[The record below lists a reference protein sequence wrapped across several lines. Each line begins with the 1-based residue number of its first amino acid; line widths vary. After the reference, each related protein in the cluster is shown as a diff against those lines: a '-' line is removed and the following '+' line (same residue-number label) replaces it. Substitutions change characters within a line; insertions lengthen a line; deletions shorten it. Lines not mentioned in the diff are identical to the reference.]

1 MQYDYVIV
9 GAGLFGSIFAYEA
22 GKRGKR
28 CLVLEKRDHIGGNCY
43 TEDVDGIQMH
53 RYGAHIFH
61 TDDKKIWDYIGQ
73 FTEFNRFTNTPLA
86 HYQGKLYSLPFN
98 MMTFNQMWGVTT
110 PQQAEEEIR
119 RQIEAENISE
129 PQNLE
134 QQALS
139 LVGRDIYEILIK
151 GYTEKQWGRPCHELP
166 AFIIRRLPVRYTY
179 NNNYFNDAYQG
190 IPTKG
195 YTAIFEALLEN
206 AEVRLNSDYF
216 SQRELYDCLAP
227 KMLFT
232 GMIDHFFDYRFGKLN
247 YRSLHFEHEMLPIA
261 NYQGNAV
268 VNYTEA
274 EVPYTRIIEHKH
286 FTFGTQPNTL
296 ISKEFPKDYGEGDE
310 PFYPINDAKN
320 SALYAQYQALA
331 SQLPQVIFG
340 GRLAQY
346 RYFDMHQVIAEAL
359 NCVKNEFGE

>member
-73 FTEFNRFTNTPLA
+73 FTEFNRFTNAPLA

-166 AFIIRRLPVRYTY
+166 AFIISRLSVR
-179 NNNYFNDAYQG
+179 
-190 IPTKG
+190 
-195 YTAIFEALLEN
+195 
-206 AEVRLNSDYF
+206 
-216 SQRELYDCLAP
+216 
-227 KMLFT
+227 
-232 GMIDHFFDYRFGKLN
+232 
-247 YRSLHFEHEMLPIA
+247 
-261 NYQGNAV
+261 
-268 VNYTEA
+268 
-274 EVPYTRIIEHKH
+274 
-286 FTFGTQPNTL
+286 
-296 ISKEFPKDYGEGDE
+296 
-310 PFYPINDAKN
+310 
-320 SALYAQYQALA
+320 
-331 SQLPQVIFG
+331 
-340 GRLAQY
+340 
-346 RYFDMHQVIAEAL
+346 
-359 NCVKNEFGE
+359 